1 LKVSQLK
8 LNPKNPRLIKDDKF
22 RKLVRSI
29 QEFPKMMSL
38 RPIVIDDDNL
48 VLGGNMR
55 LRAIKEL
62 GMKEIPDD
70 WVKKASE
77 LSDEEKRRFIIEDN
91 VEFGEFDFD
100 ILANEWD
107 ENELVDWGID
117 VLNNKESNVIKEQD
131 IIPYKKVYILLIID
145 PEKSFEVK
153 KRIRDLIQEYQ
164 IEIEESAN

>member
-1 LKVSQLK
+1 
-8 LNPKNPRLIKDDKF
+8 
-22 RKLVRSI
+22 
-29 QEFPKMMSL
+29 MMSL

>member
-1 LKVSQLK
+1 MKVSQLK

-100 ILANEWD
+100 ILANEWN

>member
-1 LKVSQLK
+1 MKVSQLK

>member
-1 LKVSQLK
+1 MKVSQLK

-22 RKLVRSI
+22 RKLIRSI

-38 RPIVIDDDNL
+38 RPIVIDDDNM

-55 LRAIKEL
+55 LRAIREL
-62 GMKEIPDD
+62 GMKEVPDD

-91 VEFGEFDFD
+91 LEFGEFDFD

-107 ENELVDWGID
+107 ENELVDWGLELQGD
-117 VLNNKESNVIKEQD
+117 NKSIEVREQN

-145 PEKSFEVK
+145 PDKSFEVK
-153 KRIRDLIQEYQ
+153 KRLQDIIQEYQ
-164 IEIEESAN
+164 IEIQESAN

>member
-1 LKVSQLK
+1 
-8 LNPKNPRLIKDDKF
+8 
-22 RKLVRSI
+22 
-29 QEFPKMMSL
+29 MMSL

-91 VEFGEFDFD
+91 LEFGEFDFD

-117 VLNNKESNVIKEQD
+117 ILNNEYNPINKEKE
-131 IIPYKKVYILLIID
+131 ID
-145 PEKSFEVK
+145 GLETKNKCPNCGYEW
-153 KRIRDLIQEYQ
+153 
-164 IEIEESAN
+164 